1 LKGNKLDP
9 ATSFCFAS
17 PSKKQE
23 TTKPKNPQKIKQKTN
38 KNIVAESWV
47 LFFFWFR
54 IVIAEMPSKNCQWVQ
69 SSDITIADV
78 PSRNC

>member
-1 LKGNKLDP
+1 MKHDDQTNLKGNKLDP

-17 PSKKQE
+17 LSKKQE

-47 LFFFWFR
+47 LFFFGF
-54 IVIAEMPSKNCQWVQ
+54 V
-69 SSDITIADV
+69 
-78 PSRNC
+78 

>member
-47 LFFFWFR
+47 LFFFLVSYSDCR
-54 IVIAEMPSKNCQWVQ
+54 DAKQKLSMGAE
-69 SSDITIADV
+69 
-78 PSRNC
+78 